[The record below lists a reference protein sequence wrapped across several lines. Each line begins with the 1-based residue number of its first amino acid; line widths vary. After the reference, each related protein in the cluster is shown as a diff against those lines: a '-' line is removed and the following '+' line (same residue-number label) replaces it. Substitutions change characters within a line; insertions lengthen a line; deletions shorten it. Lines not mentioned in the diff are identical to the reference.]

1 MPGAERLSE
10 CKELIELLNK
20 QRNENR
26 YYAAVCAAP
35 AVVFEKHSEYT
46 HLVSNVRIVNSMP
59 QICWRVKRPHATL
72 ASLRRF
78 TTASRLTT
86 GMSRAN

>member
-46 HLVSNVRIVNSMP
+46 HT
-59 QICWRVKRPHATL
+59 K
-72 ASLRRF
+72 
-78 TTASRLTT
+78 
-86 GMSRAN
+86 